1 MSENNDSIALNKS
14 QISML
19 DNYQNCMND
28 SITNAQF
35 NFSVADDDEGSY
47 MICDI
52 VADSVDHEITA

>member
-35 NFSVADDDEGSY
+35 NFSVADDDEGS
-47 MICDI
+47 
-52 VADSVDHEITA
+52 